1 MKIQEAKENIM
12 KNFRANYTND
22 HIDNHDKEV
31 FLLNAMEQLEQVVRK
46 EVEKKLV
53 CQHNY
58 LIKLENSGWLTRPGG
73 REMKTVYC
81 SKCLH
86 EKNI

>member
-1 MKIQEAKENIM
+1 MR
-12 KNFRANYTND
+12 NFRANYTND
-22 HIDNHDKEV
+22 HMAIHDIEV
-31 FLLNAMEQLEQVVRK
+31 FLLNTLEQFEQVVRK
-46 EVEKKLV
+46 EVGKKLV

>member
-1 MKIQEAKENIM
+1 MTTKQAKENIM
-12 KNFRANYTND
+12 NNWRANYAND
-22 HIDNHDKEV
+22 HQDNHNREV
-31 FLLNAMEQLEQVVRK
+31 FLLNAMEQLEQVIRK
-46 EVEKKLV
+46 EVQKKLV

-81 SKCLH
+81 SKCLN